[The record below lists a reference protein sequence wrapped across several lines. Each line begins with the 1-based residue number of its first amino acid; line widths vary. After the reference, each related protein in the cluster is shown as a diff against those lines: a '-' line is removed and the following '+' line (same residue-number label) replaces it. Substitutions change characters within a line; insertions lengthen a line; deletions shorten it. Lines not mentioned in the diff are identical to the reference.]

1 MIKQGTHRP
10 GRLSVFPINDTAS
23 GGDSDTEEGVTLTMA
38 KRGRLFV
45 ISGPAGAGKTE
56 IVRKLLQRHPDVKLS
71 VSCTTRA
78 PRPGEADGVNYHFVT
93 EERFQAL
100 IAEGAFY
107 EWAHVH
113 QNHYGTLKSTVQE
126 ELAQGHDLILE
137 IDVQGCLQAMAQDP
151 GVTGIFICPPSRE
164 NLEQR
169 LRRRGTE
176 TEESIRVRLNNV
188 AKEVATA
195 YQYHYVII
203 HQDWCV
209 EPRALEIAAEEV
221 YAVIA
226 SRRLELEN
234 RRDFLDA
241 LSASLKA

>member
-1 MIKQGTHRP
+1 
-10 GRLSVFPINDTAS
+10 
-23 GGDSDTEEGVTLTMA
+23 MA

-56 IVRKLLQRHPDVKLS
+56 IVKRLLQQHPDVKLS

-78 PRPGEADGVNYHFVT
+78 PRPGEVDGVNYHFVT
-93 EERFQAL
+93 EERFKAL

-113 QNHYGTLKSTVQE
+113 QNHYGTLKSTVQQ
-126 ELAQGHDLILE
+126 ELALGHDLILE
-137 IDVQGCLQAMAQDP
+137 IDVQGCLQAMAQDAS
-151 GVTGIFICPPSRE
+151 VTGIFICPPSRE

-176 TEESIRVRLNNV
+176 SEESIRVRLNNV
-188 AKEVATA
+188 AGEVATA
-195 YQYHYVII
+195 YKYQYVII
-203 HQDWCV
+203 HQDWSV
-209 EPRALEIAAEEV
+209 EPRALEIAVEEV
-221 YAVIA
+221 YAVIV
-226 SRRLELEN
+226 SRRLELDN

-241 LSASLKA
+241 LSTSLKA